1 MALHLYFAY
10 LAACVVLVLV
20 PGPTVTLIVA
30 NSLAHGTRA
39 GMMNIAG
46 TQLGLALC
54 IGIVLAGLASLIA
67 AMGWWFDWLRLAGA
81 AYLVW
86 LGWKL
91 LRSSGSLDSM
101 TNAPKPRGGFFW
113 QGFVVLM
120 SNPKALVLFGAF
132 FPQFMDP
139 NGDYVM
145 QVLLMGATAMAVA
158 FAFDSVYAV
167 MGGRARKLLSERRVR
182 LVNRASGI
190 CLIGGGIWL
199 AFTRVR

>member
-1 MALHLYFAY
+1 MSLHLYFAFV
-10 LAACVVLVLV
+10 AACVVLVIV

-39 GMMNIAG
+39 GMINIAG

-54 IGIVLAGLASLIA
+54 VLIVLAGLASLIE

-91 LRSSGSLDSM
+91 LRSSGSLATM
-101 TNAPKPRGGFFW
+101 QNAPKPRGGFFW

-120 SNPKALVLFGAF
+120 SNPKALILFGAF

-139 NGDYVM
+139 QGDYVA
-145 QVLLMGATAMAVA
+145 QVLLMGVTAMAVA
-158 FAFDSVYAV
+158 FAFDSAYAI
-167 MGGRARKLLSERRVR
+167 MGGRARRLLSDRRVR
-182 LVNRASGI
+182 FINRASGV
-190 CLIGGGIWL
+190 CLIGGGVWL
-199 AFTRVR
+199 ALTRAR